1 MATLRGAYR
10 HKSTETTGDRR
21 RDMLREQTG
30 LTTQEWR
37 AMNKALDSYLGT
49 TTTAPPRSPKQH
61 RPHFR
66 RWRITYSGPSLG
78 MAVLAALASR
88 AVERAITEGRITK
101 PDGERWRDPWE
112 GGE

>member
-21 RDMLREQTG
+21 RDLLREQTG
-30 LTTQEWR
+30 LSTQEWR
-37 AMNKALDSYLGT
+37 AMNLALDSYLGT
-49 TTTAPPRSPKQH
+49 TTAPPRCPRCR
-61 RPHFR
+61 RPAFV
-66 RWRITYSGPSLG
+66 RWRVTYTGPSLG
-78 MAVLAALASR
+78 LAVLAAAASR

-112 GGE
+112 EIE